1 MTKRLQS
8 PLLLACATFLLF
20 ATVAEAQVARPYKTP
35 YISAYGGLGL
45 YGGDIDG
52 NPDNEADNLFDEPGY
67 AAAGEI
73 GYQFTPSL
81 SFGIAYNYGNY
92 PELQFFGDSDDQR
105 RMFNDV
111 VESRSQIQA
120 AFRYFVFPSS
130 KITPY
135 VKLGVSYAF
144 EPDYSEVTDAQPQ
157 APGNQTVETTDGWG
171 PLVGGGLDLL
181 LGRKFSLF
189 LEANA
194 AFLFPDNAID
204 GTNPGQFGVQA
215 DKADFDWLAL
225 AGGGARFWFRGAV
238 EEVEA
243 TIDCATS
250 LEIGQA
256 GTFTAFVNENATGPL
271 TYSWAWG
278 DGSSSNGLV
287 ATHSYSAAGTY
298 TVTFTATGPANSDT
312 ETCLVTVNEPPMEA
326 PVLSACAARP
336 MTANVGETVNFS
348 ATSAGT
354 RPVTFEWNFGDGTT
368 ASTLNA
374 THAYNEVGTYNVTL
388 TATNEAGSD
397 TCTMTVTVVD
407 RFCDEVTDLNTV
419 YFDRNMSTLD
429 EEAMSRLDENI
440 AVLERCPDICTI
452 INAYSDSRERD
463 GLRLSERRAAAV
475 EAYYVQNGI
484 DASRLRARGLG
495 VAPDDN
501 YKEDQGAGSRRA
513 ESIPVPCTELDSMMD
528 GDMSDDMDMDDNDG
542 M

>member
-20 ATVAEAQVARPYKTP
+20 ATVAEAQVARPFKTP

-45 YGGDIDG
+45 YGGDNDG
-52 NPDNEADNLFDEPGY
+52 NPDNEFDAGSILDKPGY

-81 SFGIAYNYGNY
+81 AFGVAFNYGNY
-92 PELQFFGDSDDQR
+92 PELQFFGNADDENRQ
-105 RMFNDV
+105 FTDV

-130 KITPY
+130 RITPY

-144 EPDYSEVTDAQPQ
+144 EPDYSEVTDA
-157 APGNQTVETTDGWG
+157 APGTVETTDGWG
-171 PLVGGGLDLL
+171 PLVGGGVDLL
-181 LGRKFSLF
+181 IGRKFSLF
-189 LEANA
+189 LEGNG

-204 GTNPGQFGVQA
+204 GTDAQTPA

-225 AGGGARFWFRGAV
+225 IGGGARFWFRGAGV
-238 EEVEA
+238 DVEA

-250 LEIGQA
+250 LEVGQA
-256 GTFTAFVNENATGPL
+256 GTFTGFVNDDATGPL
-271 TYSWAWG
+271 TYAWDFG
-278 DGSSSNGLV
+278 DGASSAGLV

-298 TVTFTATGPANSDT
+298 TVTFTATGPNNSDT
-312 ETCLVTVNEPPMEA
+312 ETCLVTVNAAEP

-348 ATSAGT
+348 ATATGA
-354 RPVTFEWNFGDGTT
+354 RPLTFAWNFGDGTT
-368 ASTLNA
+368 ANTLNA

-388 TATNEAGSD
+388 TATNETGTD
-397 TCTMTVTVVD
+397 TCTLTVTVVD

-440 AVLERCPDICTI
+440 AVLERCPDICVI
-452 INAYSDSRERD
+452 INGYTDSREQNK
-463 GLRLSERRAAAV
+463 LRLSERRAAAV

-484 DASRLRARGLG
+484 NASRLRARGLG

-513 ESIPVPCTELDSMMD
+513 ESIPVPCSEIDS
-528 GDMSDDMDMDDNDG
+528 DMDMDDDMNMDDNMDMDDDG

>member
-8 PLLLACATFLLF
+8 PLLLACATFLLL

-52 NPDNEADNLFDEPGY
+52 APNNDPDNILSDPGY

-81 SFGIAYNYGNY
+81 AFGVAYNYGNY
-92 PELQFFGDSDDQR
+92 PELQTDFDGTFT
-105 RMFNDV
+105 NA

-135 VKLGVSYAF
+135 VKLGVSYSF
-144 EPDYSEVTDAQPQ
+144 EPDFSEVTDN
-157 APGNQTVETTDGWG
+157 APGTGGAEETTDAWG
-171 PLVGGGLDLL
+171 PLVGGGVDLL

-189 LEANA
+189 LEGNA

-204 GTNPGQFGVQA
+204 GTNPGAQGIA
-215 DKADFDWLAL
+215 GDNSDFDWLAL
-225 AGGGARFWFRGAV
+225 IGGGARFWFRGAV
-238 EEVEA
+238 QEVEA

-250 LEIGQA
+250 LEVGQA
-256 GTFTAFVNENATGPL
+256 GTFTAFVNEDATGPL

-452 INAYSDSRERD
+452 INAYADSRERD

-528 GDMSDDMDMDDNDG
+528 GDMDDDMDMDDDG